1 MEENK
6 VYKAES
12 KLWLWGSIE
21 IIVIYAVMLGVY
33 INGVM
38 NSDAYKDNV
47 FFWIYMVVV
56 SLYILFAIAHL
67 FPRKVEFI
75 EDESACITFFLG
87 DSVTL
92 KPGKFRIKKFKS
104 ISEKWYGFIFVR
116 GRFVLFYSHSFPEL
130 EKYLIQK

>member
-6 VYKAES
+6 VYESKS
-12 KLWLWGSIE
+12 KLWLWGSIG
-21 IIVIYAVMLGVY
+21 IFVVYAVILGVY
-33 INGVM
+33 INGCM

-67 FPRKVEFI
+67 FPRKVELF
-75 EDESACITFFLG
+75 EDESARNTFFLG

-104 ISEKWYGFIFVR
+104 ISEKWGGFIFVR
-116 GRFVLFYSHSFPEL
+116 GRFVLFYSHSFSEL
-130 EKYLIQK
+130 KKYLTK

>member
-1 MEENK
+1 MSENK
-6 VYKAES
+6 VYESKS

-21 IIVIYAVMLGVY
+21 IIVVYAVIMGVY
-33 INGVM
+33 INRVV
-38 NSDAYKDNV
+38 NSDAYKDNI

-75 EDESACITFFLG
+75 EDESVRITFFLG
-87 DSVTL
+87 NSVTL
-92 KPGKFRIKKFKS
+92 KPGKFKIKKMS
-104 ISEKWYGFIFVR
+104 IILGKRFGFIFVR

-130 EKYLIQK
+130 EKYLIQ

>member
-1 MEENK
+1 MAENK
-6 VYKAES
+6 VYESKS

-21 IIVIYAVMLGVY
+21 GIVVFAVIQGMFL
-33 INGVM
+33 NGVM
-38 NSDAYKDNV
+38 SSDAYKNNL

-67 FPRKVEFI
+67 FPRKVELF
-75 EDESACITFFLG
+75 EDESARITFFLG

-92 KPGKFRIKKFKS
+92 KSGKFRIKKINTILGKRS
-104 ISEKWYGFIFVR
+104 GFVFVR

-130 EKYLIQK
+130 EKYLIQ